1 MDEDNKKRLDA
12 LKALK
17 IGENTPAD
25 GKKLPLSEGG
35 NSPEKKTSTG
45 SVAPVC
51 KLSHR
56 ERGYF
61 NALVEFL
68 DSRGL
73 LETVDTLLLTMLAK
87 NVSLWREI
95 AERITGVDDLVQT
108 FENGTSNVSGLQ
120 TAKDKSEA
128 SILRLSAKLGLSPL
142 DRAKLFGAA
151 SSTELSKTKSNDGDD
166 LDKFLN

>member
-1 MDEDNKKRLDA
+1 MSKENNKRLKA

-17 IGENTPAD
+17 VGENEKKEK
-25 GKKLPLSEGG
+25 KKLRLSEGE
-35 NSPEKKTSTG
+35 NPPEKKTSTG
-45 SVAPVC
+45 SVNPVC

-95 AERITGVDDLVQT
+95 SERIKGVDDLVQVY
-108 FENGTSNVSGLQ
+108 ENGTSNVSGLQ

-128 SILRLSAKLGLSPL
+128 AILRLSAKLGLSPL

-151 SSTELSKTKSNDGDD
+151 SSTELAKTKSNDGDE
-166 LDKFLN
+166 LDNFLN

>member
-1 MDEDNKKRLDA
+1 MGQDKNKRLEA

-17 IGENTPAD
+17 QSENPQTDGE
-25 GKKLPLSEGG
+25 KLRFQNGE

-87 NVSLWREI
+87 NVSIWREI
-95 AERITGVDDLVQT
+95 SERIKGVDDLVQV

-128 SILRLSAKLGLSPL
+128 AILRLSAKLGLSPL

-151 SSTELSKTKSNDGDD
+151 SSTELAKTKSNDGDD

>member
-1 MDEDNKKRLDA
+1 MSKENNKRLKA

-17 IGENTPAD
+17 IGENVENE
-25 GKKLPLSEGG
+25 GKKLHLSDDE
-35 NSPEKKTSTG
+35 NEVAKTTSTG

-95 AERITGVDDLVQT
+95 SERIKGVDDLVQV

-128 SILRLSAKLGLSPL
+128 AILRLSAKLGLSPL

-151 SSTELSKTKSNDGDD
+151 SSTELAKTKSNDGDD
-166 LDKFLN
+166 LDNFLN